1 MSRHHPIPGWF
12 LIATGL
18 LATVLWSSPTLGA
31 VINVPADQPTIQA
44 AFSAAALF
52 GDEIVL
58 ADGTYS
64 GAGNRSILFDKH
76 VTIRS
81 ASGDPRLCIIDCQ
94 GLGRAFLFD
103 GVVSAARLEAVTII
117 NGSAYQGGGI
127 AFTNSSA
134 TVINCRIIGNKA
146 TGSGG
151 GGIGVDNSS
160 SPAIINCVLSGNF
173 RSGIGVVGGGLYVTG
188 GSTPVLT
195 NCTFGGNTAWDASSI
210 KSTGSGTTTTLV
222 NCIIWGEDP
231 GSSGILI
238 QSSGG
243 AVNTITYSLI
253 EGGFPGIGNLDTNPG
268 LLDADG
274 PDGIPATPDNDLR
287 ISRFSPCIDA
297 GDNTAPGLSGVTTDY
312 LGGTRFVDDANVANV
327 GNGGS
332 PLVDMGANE
341 HQVNSIQ
348 QEIQVPATAAT
359 IQAGIDL
366 AQLGDHVVI
375 ADGIYT
381 GGGNRDLRF
390 DKDITVRSASG
401 NPNACVIDC
410 QGATRG
416 VSFEFGATENARL
429 ESVTITNGSSPQGG
443 GIAFSRSDAMVL
455 NCRITNSKATGTGGG
470 GVAVDQGSSPSLVNC
485 TLSGNYRSGIGVLGG
500 GMYVLGGSTPSV
512 INCTFSGNTA
522 WDASA
527 VQSTGSGTVT
537 TLVNCIVWGN
547 DPGISGIRIKDASN
561 STTNVSYSDIE
572 GGFSGVGNLNS
583 NPIFADTDF
592 RLAPISPCLDVGDNS
607 AVLVDI
613 DCDGNQRI
621 YDGDGDNNPIVDMGA
636 FEYGSTSV
644 VGIGDDPAPG
654 FRPLLRVWPN
664 PAPGR
669 SHVRFTLAT
678 GGEVSLEVYDLSG
691 RRVRILV
698 QKTLDPG
705 IHTATWNGK
714 SDSGGTA
721 PAGVYFFRLFQNNTT
736 STRKVLR
743 VP

>member
-1 MSRHHPIPGWF
+1 MSRHHPIPLW
-12 LIATGL
+12 LSITTSLAATL
-18 LATVLWSSPTLGA
+18 LWASPSLGA

-44 AFSAAALF
+44 AFAAASLF
-52 GDEIVL
+52 GDEILL

-64 GAGNRSILFDKH
+64 GAGNRDILFDKH
-76 VTIRS
+76 ITIRS

-103 GVVSAARLEAVTII
+103 GVVSAARLEGVTII

-173 RSGIGVVGGGLYVTG
+173 RSGIGVVGGGIYVVG

-195 NCTFGGNTAWDASSI
+195 NCTFAGNTAYDASSI
-210 KSTGSGTTTTLV
+210 MSTGSGTTTTLV
-222 NCIIWGEDP
+222 NCIIWGEAP
-231 GSSGILI
+231 GISGII
-238 QSSGG
+238 VQSKSGG
-243 AVNTITYSLI
+243 VNTITYSLV
-253 EGGFPGIGNLDTNPG
+253 EGGFPGTGNLDTNPG
-268 LLDADG
+268 MLDADG
-274 PDGIPATPDNDLR
+274 PDGVPATPDNDLR

-312 LGGTRFVDDANVANV
+312 LGGTRFLDDTNVANT

-341 HQVNSIQ
+341 HQANSVQ
-348 QEIQVPATAAT
+348 QEIQVPGTAPT

-366 AQLGDHVVI
+366 AQLGDHVVL
-375 ADGIYT
+375 ADGVYT
-381 GGGNRDLRF
+381 GGGNRDLLIT
-390 DKDITVRSASG
+390 KDITVRSASG
-401 NPNACVIDC
+401 NPNACIIDC

-416 VSFEFGATENARL
+416 VSFEFGATASASL
-429 ESVTITNGSSPQGG
+429 EAVTVTNGTSPQGG

-455 NCRITNSKATGTGGG
+455 NCRITNSKATSTGGG
-470 GVAVDQGSSPSLVNC
+470 GVAVDENSSPRLVNC

-500 GMYVLGGSTPSV
+500 GMYVLGGSTPEV

-522 WDASA
+522 WDATA

-537 TLVNCIVWGN
+537 TLINCIVWGN
-547 DPGISGIRIKDASN
+547 DPGISSIRIKDAS
-561 STTNVSYSDIE
+561 SSVTNVSYSDIE
-572 GGFSGVGNLNS
+572 GGFAGAGNIS
-583 NPIFADTDF
+583 VNPIFADVDF
-592 RLAPISPCLDVGDNS
+592 RLAPISPCLDTGDNS
-607 AVLVDI
+607 AVPVDV

-621 YDGDGDNNPIVDMGA
+621 HDGDGDGNAVVDMGA

-644 VGIGDDPAPG
+644 VGIGDVPTSG

-664 PAPGR
+664 PARGA
-669 SHVRFTLAT
+669 SHLRFTLAT
-678 GGEVSLEVYDLSG
+678 RGEVSIKVYNVSG
-691 RRVRILV
+691 RRVR
-698 QKTLDPG
+698 TLLGKDLSPG
-705 IHTATWNGK
+705 IHTVTWDGK
-714 SDSGGTA
+714 TEAGQIA
-721 PAGVYFFRLFQNNTT
+721 PAGMYFFRLLHDDKS
-736 STRKVLR
+736 STRKLLL